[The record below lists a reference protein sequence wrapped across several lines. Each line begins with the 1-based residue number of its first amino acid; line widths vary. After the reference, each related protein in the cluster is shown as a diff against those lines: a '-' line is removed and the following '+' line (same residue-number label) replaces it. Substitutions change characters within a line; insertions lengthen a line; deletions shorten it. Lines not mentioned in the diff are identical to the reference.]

1 MTRMHFALSL
11 GFLGLIP
18 ATQAMANPQCGP
30 RDRVIAHLAEEFDET
45 RRGIGLAANGTVMEI
60 FAAQDGSWTV
70 LVTTAEGMSC
80 LLASGQGY
88 EALTEE
94 LPARG
99 APA

>member
-18 ATQAMANPQCGP
+18 ATEAMGNPQCGP
-30 RDRVIAHLAEEFDET
+30 RDLVIAHLAEEYQET
-45 RRGIGLAANGTVMEI
+45 RRGIGIAANGAVMEI
-60 FAAQDGSWTV
+60 FAAQNGSWTV
-70 LVTTAEGMSC
+70 LVTTTEGMSC
-80 LLASGQGY
+80 LLASGQAY
-88 EALTEE
+88 EPLTEE

>member
-18 ATQAMANPQCGP
+18 ATHAMANPQCGP
-30 RDRVIAHLAEEFDET
+30 RDRVIAHLAEAYDET

-60 FAAQDGSWTV
+60 FAAKDGSWTV
-70 LVTTAEGMSC
+70 LVTTAEGLSC